1 MKSKDADLLAEAYG
15 KVMSENNEELE
26 SLLDQLENKAVSSA
40 RGRSEAEKENQQEIN
55 NIAQKCHTLL
65 TRGMT
70 KFSGKGLEP
79 KQRQV
84 IEQIA
89 KLIVTI

>member
-1 MKSKDADLLAEAYG
+1 MKSKDADLLAEAYN
-15 KVMSENNEELE
+15 KVMSASNESD
-26 SLLDQLENKAVSSA
+26 SLLDQLEDKAVSSA
-40 RGRSEAEKENQQEIN
+40 KGRSEAERENQQEIN

-70 KFSGKGLEP
+70 KFSGKALEP
-79 KQRQV
+79 KQKQV